1 MHAKSEIPPVPAAL
15 ELAKE
20 LIRRRSL
27 TPDDA
32 GCQRL
37 VAERL
42 APSGFQALHL
52 RHNQVDNLWLA
63 HGRGRPV
70 FALLGHTDVVP
81 PGPVEQWRSDPFAP
95 VIADGLLYGRGA
107 ADMKGSVA
115 ALVTAAARFVREHPR
130 HPGTLALLLTSD
142 EEGKALDGTRQVV
155 AYLQQAGTA
164 IDWCLVGE
172 PTSDAR
178 AGDVIKIGRRGTL
191 SGRLTVRGIQGHVA
205 YPHLAKNPVH
215 LVLPALNEMSAVVW
229 DHGNAHFPPTGFQI
243 SNVHAGTGADNVIPG
258 AVEILFNFR
267 YSTAQTEQT
276 LTGKVLEV
284 LNRHRLDFDLDW
296 YSSGP
301 PYLTQSGPLLNA
313 VQAAVREVTGQN
325 ARLSTDG
332 GTSDGRFIAPTGAE
346 VVELGPVNATIHKIN
361 ECVSVT
367 DLDALDKIY
376 YRVLERM
383 LS

>member
-1 MHAKSEIPPVPAAL
+1 
-15 ELAKE
+15 
-20 LIRRRSL
+20 
-27 TPDDA
+27 
-32 GCQRL
+32 
-37 VAERL
+37 
-42 APSGFQALHL
+42 
-52 RHNQVDNLWLA
+52 
-63 HGRGRPV
+63 
-70 FALLGHTDVVP
+70 
-81 PGPVEQWRSDPFAP
+81 
-95 VIADGLLYGRGA
+95 
-107 ADMKGSVA
+107 
-115 ALVTAAARFVREHPR
+115 
-130 HPGTLALLLTSD
+130 
-142 EEGKALDGTRQVV
+142 
-155 AYLQQAGTA
+155 
-164 IDWCLVGE
+164 
-172 PTSDAR
+172 
-178 AGDVIKIGRRGTL
+178 
-191 SGRLTVRGIQGHVA
+191 
-205 YPHLAKNPVH
+205 
-215 LVLPALNEMSAVVW
+215 MSAVVW